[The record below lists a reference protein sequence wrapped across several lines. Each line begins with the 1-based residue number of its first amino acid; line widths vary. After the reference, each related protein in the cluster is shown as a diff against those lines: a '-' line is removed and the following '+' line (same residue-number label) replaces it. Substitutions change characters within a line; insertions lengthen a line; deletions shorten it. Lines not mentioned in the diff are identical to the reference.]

1 MVLTIQKKK
10 KKKLDQNHEQF
21 VSTEYSFAVLIS
33 CLKKALGGGESTLI
47 IESNNIIKENN
58 TSSCHW
64 EILIRND
71 VCTLLIS

>member
-1 MVLTIQKKK
+1 MVLTIQKK

-33 CLKKALGGGESTLI
+33 CLKKDLGGESTLI

-58 TSSCHW
+58 TSSCLW